1 MIRIHHILTTKSHLQ
16 RQKRDAFELR
26 YTSTTRRPNFIHGRY
41 PRSFLGPIRPRT
53 WLTVSCHF
61 IKSNSTSL
69 YYPSFQIPFT
79 TRFIYDYCAAGNAQ
93 KFGYVFSNYILVFF
107 SYHRFTN
114 VSPTM
119 ASLEHHKYG
128 SKIFRL

>member
-1 MIRIHHILTTKSHLQ
+1 MIRIHHILTTKSHFQ
-16 RQKRDAFELR
+16 RQKRGAFEFR

-53 WLTVSCHF
+53 WLTVFCHF

-69 YYPSFQIPFT
+69 YYPSFQSPFT
-79 TRFIYDYCAAGNAQ
+79 TRFIRLPCSRQCTKVRIRIQQLYPL
-93 KFGYVFSNYILVFF
+93 SF
-107 SYHRFTN
+107 SYHRITN

-119 ASLEHHKYG
+119 TLREHHKYG
-128 SKIFRL
+128 FKIFRL